1 MTSSKHIGLVIF
13 ATVACGLLALSAC
26 GQTGPM
32 GANRTGEQDAAAANL
47 PEIHPA
53 LPQVPSIP
61 PPRHPLQYDDGTW
74 SVYGLRKRAATNMD
88 EEVRVKAYIVKI
100 FTPEPCPEGQTCP
113 PPPMPHL
120 WLGDD
125 LDETAESHLL
135 RVVGYAT
142 SQAEIQMARDEAAKN
157 KTLSRA
163 EILEKIGG
171 ELPIVWD
178 WQQSKQYIVKGRFTR
193 FAGTGFGDQNG
204 LLEYIDY
211 QCLDCPPPED
221 AGAGQ

>member
-1 MTSSKHIGLVIF
+1 MTPTKQISF
-13 ATVACGLLALSAC
+13 AIAVTVAVGLLALAAC
-26 GQTGPM
+26 GPSGPTM
-32 GANRTGEQDAAAANL
+32 VSGGEQPDAAAAKL
-47 PEIHPA
+47 PEIRPA

-74 SVYGLRKRAATNMD
+74 TVYGLRKRAASNMD

-125 LDETAESHLL
+125 LDETSESHLL
-135 RVVGYAT
+135 RVVGFAT
-142 SQAEIQMARDEAAKN
+142 SQAEIQMAREEAEKN
-157 KTLSRA
+157 KTLTRA

-178 WQQSKQYIVKGRFTR
+178 WQQGKQYIVKGRFTR

-204 LLEYIDY
+204 LLEYVDY

-221 AGAGQ
+221 AEAAR